1 MTLSET
7 KSLGWMRLAQI
18 GLGIVAIILSIY
30 VLAFPSLTLVTIA
43 LLLAVVLFVVGIER
57 IISGLFLQGKHR
69 WTNIGLGVLVII
81 LSIISMV
88 FPVAT
93 GILLL
98 IFLAYVLL
106 FDGISRVIHGIADK
120 SSNKASRIFSI
131 VAGVISIVLSNHD
144 NCISFPRSCF
154 YKHIVINITLNSWN
168 TDDNIRRHRKTISCE
183 ELNQLTK

>member
-1 MTLSET
+1 MTLSEI
-7 KSLGWMRLAQI
+7 KSPGWMRLAQI

-43 LLLAVVLFVVGIER
+43 LVLAVVLFVVGIER
-57 IISGLFLQGKHR
+57 VISGIFLQGKHR

-93 GILLL
+93 GIFLL

-131 VAGVISIVLSNHD
+131 VAGAISIALSVMIIASPFIGAVFVSILLS
-144 NCISFPRSCF
+144 ISLL
-154 YKHIVINITLNSWN
+154 IVGIQMITSGAIGSRLVNERDS
-168 TDDNIRRHRKTISCE
+168 TTE
-183 ELNQLTK
+183 A